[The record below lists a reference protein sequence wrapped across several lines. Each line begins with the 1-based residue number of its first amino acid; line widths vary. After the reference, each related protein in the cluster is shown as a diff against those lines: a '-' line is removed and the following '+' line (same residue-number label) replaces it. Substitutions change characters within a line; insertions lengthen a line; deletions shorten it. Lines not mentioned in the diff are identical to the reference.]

1 MFLFSGKKQLSLLDN
16 LMIYSNISQ
25 HFFSPGHSIGYT
37 YKSNYKLCLTSSG
50 DSCQSPWLSP
60 TQECGF
66 PTLSCPLLTQC
77 RVTEIQG
84 WTKVGLQ
91 LFVQKKTL
99 TNDNIRINLMFCAL
113 TTVNLVLLLTPTY
126 YSFLYKELHANLL
139 FKFTS
144 LKTFTFS
151 QLS

>member
-1 MFLFSGKKQLSLLDN
+1 MFLKKEKENKVFQNKQCFFFSGKKQLSLLDN

-77 RVTEIQG
+77 KSHRNTGVD
-84 WTKVGLQ
+84 KSR
-91 LFVQKKTL
+91 L
-99 TNDNIRINLMFCAL
+99 TIVCIEEDIN
-113 TTVNLVLLLTPTY
+113 
-126 YSFLYKELHANLL
+126 K
-139 FKFTS
+139 
-144 LKTFTFS
+144 
-151 QLS
+151 